1 MEMNR
6 AGQNHFIYTVYIY
19 SVLAGTPSNIYGHTR
34 CTYTVLA
41 NPEMNKVHNGFV
53 NYTKLWPKQRGPKQ
67 RGPKQRGPKQRGPK
81 QRGPKQRGPKQ
92 RGLGSGNV
100 GQATW
105 AWLKQRG
112 PKQRGPSNV
121 GPSNVGQATWAWL
134 KQRGP
139 KHMGLAQAACQA
151 RSTDS
156 FQEKWVA
163 DATGL
168 FNV

>member
-112 PKQRGPSNV
+112 PK
-121 GPSNVGQATWAWL
+121 
-134 KQRGP
+134 
-139 KHMGLAQAACQA
+139 HMGLAQAACQA